1 MGRKRTTPAWKKA
14 LLLVPLNLAA
24 ALAAGE
30 VGLRLAGPVY
40 LARRMSVD
48 AFNREVVAPP
58 PRNPGTPLRPNARGR
73 TYGHPVRT
81 NSLGFRGPEVQP
93 PPPGTARIAVLG
105 RSVAFGWGVAEKQ
118 AWPFVMQRLLADR
131 GVPAQVVNLSVPAW
145 TLADIYVA
153 AHRFLSRLKP
163 KVLLV
168 PIHPEDFYFLDAV
181 LGDLQKNAA
190 RAAHP
195 SSPGPSLLQ
204 RLEGRFQAFLAS
216 PAGSGLFLKEFLA
229 ATWLRIQLALKRRKA
244 EYGAKAPARLGRG
257 ALFLARVLEDL
268 HRWAGKWGTKVVVLD
283 MGGSGPLGEFCRM
296 KGIGYVQ
303 ARLKSAL
310 SRRPLTLG
318 LGDPHPNPLG
328 HRWIAGLAARAV
340 LEALGRKR

>member
-1 MGRKRTTPAWKKA
+1 MRRKRTTPAWRKA

-24 ALAAGE
+24 FLATGE
-30 VGLRLAGPVY
+30 IGLRLAGPVY

-58 PRNPGTPLRPNARGR
+58 PRLPGTPLRPNARGR
-73 TYGHPVRT
+73 TYGHQVRT
-81 NSLGFRGPEVQP
+81 NSLGFRGPEVAP
-93 PPPGTARIAVLG
+93 PRPGTVRVAVLG
-105 RSVAFGWGVAEKQ
+105 RSVAFGWGVAQRQ
-118 AWPFVMQRLLADR
+118 AWPFVMERLLAAQ
-131 GVPAQVVNLSVPAW
+131 GVSAQVVNLSVPAW

-153 AHRFLSRLKP
+153 AHRFLTRLKP
-163 KVLLV
+163 KVLLL
-168 PIHPEDFYFLDAV
+168 PIHPEDFYFLDAL

-195 SSPGPSLLQ
+195 AAAPTFLQ

-229 ATWLRIQLALKRRKA
+229 STWLRLQLALKKRKA
-244 EYGAKAPARLGRG
+244 EYGAQAPARLGRG
-257 ALFLARVLEDL
+257 ALFLVQVLEDL
-268 HRWAGKWGTKVVVLD
+268 QGLAKKWGARMIVLD
-283 MGGSGPLGEFCRM
+283 MGGSEPLGEFCRM

-303 ARLKSAL
+303 ARLKGAP

-328 HRWIAGLAARAV
+328 HRWIARRAAGAV